1 LFEPYLSSNP
11 FFFMHQ
17 FNFCLT
23 SNAFYHIQHII
34 TNAICQWLASHQHNK
49 TMPPMA
55 NQYAGN
61 VSTLLPPCR
70 QPLAPTSRSL
80 LAARRPTFVLAS
92 THCHLTPGKSPA
104 AISAPLTAQ
113 TK

>member
-1 LFEPYLSSNP
+1 L
-11 FFFMHQ
+11 HQ
-17 FNFCLT
+17 FNHCLT
-23 SNAFYHIQHII
+23 GNSFYHIQHII
-34 TNAICQWLASHQHNK
+34 TNAICQWLAAQQYNK
-49 TMPPMA
+49 TTPPMA

-80 LAARRPTFVLAS
+80 LAACHPTLVLAS
-92 THCHLTPGKSPA
+92 AHHRLTPGQSSA
-104 AISAPLTAQ
+104 AISALLTVQ